1 MYSAR
6 HLFLDPFSITFHLM
20 TVQRL
25 TPLPWPTRFS
35 TLHWQ
40 PRSHNKQLEKQL
52 MHNTCHHPLLTALW
66 WGATVSAVSEKALMH
81 STCHHPLLTALWWG
95 ATVSVV
101 SEKVSSVMAMF
112 LTPWVMLFTP
122 WVPLVVC
129 LFFCLAA
136 ADLKSCVLLYSLARP
151 TLHRP
156 ANQARLWNRLNSRF
170 VWYTDWAGG

>member
-1 MYSAR
+1 MVFRTPFTMMSFFSPSRNGWCLTVPHEHA
-6 HLFLDPFSITFHLM
+6 FLDPFSITFHLM
-20 TVQRL
+20 TVQRS

-35 TLHWQ
+35 TLHWR

-52 MHNTCHHPLLTALW
+52 MHN
-66 WGATVSAVSEKALMH
+66 
-81 STCHHPLLTALWWG
+81 TCHHPLLTALWWG